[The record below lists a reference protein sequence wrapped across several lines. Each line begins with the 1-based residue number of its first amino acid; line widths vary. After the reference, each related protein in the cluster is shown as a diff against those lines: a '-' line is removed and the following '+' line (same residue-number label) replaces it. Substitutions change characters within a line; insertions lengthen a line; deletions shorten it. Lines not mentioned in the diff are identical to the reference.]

1 MQLLGCM
8 LQKYLFVVTKGLQYK
23 REKASRRNLS
33 FVLKSFL
40 KKKLESYGAQVAV
53 NQKAI
58 LRLEIELTRLLGLKL
73 NNEEVVIAFVKQEVV
88 ATVDKCGEQFL
99 LTVRV

>member
-8 LQKYLFVVTKGLQYK
+8 LQKYLLVVTKGLQYK

-40 KKKLESYGAQVAV
+40 KK
-53 NQKAI
+53 N
-58 LRLEIELTRLLGLKL
+58 
-73 NNEEVVIAFVKQEVV
+73 
-88 ATVDKCGEQFL
+88 
-99 LTVRV
+99 

>member
-1 MQLLGCM
+1 MYYFFCKDIRSL
-8 LQKYLFVVTKGLQYK
+8 LQKDYNIKGKDFMTKCFIRHEVFSL
-23 REKASRRNLS
+23 RS
-33 FVLKSFL
+33 
-40 KKKLESYGAQVAV
+40 LESYGAQVAV